1 MNNKI
6 KTSLLNTCAE
16 NKNNFNKTCILKKSL
31 LFISHKFTK
40 NSSSVFNSPKKLF
53 KIKEN
58 KNDPEL
64 NEDKNKKIFLPFISS
79 EHSSIISTKN
89 TESKDS
95 YRSKSKYIKIKK
107 LSIKKIDR
115 AQSQTKYPVKSDI
128 NLMKIYNEN
137 FEKKK
142 RLELFKE
149 TNNYFDN
156 FSFGDYNINLLKL
169 SSINLSKSNFKI
181 FKRNMNTIHCAMNG
195 IRLKRYNKWLS
206 FLEKIEDIAPESLRK
221 KIISFSR
228 DKIGELF

>member
-6 KTSLLNTCAE
+6 KTSLLNNCTE
-16 NKNNFNKTCILKKSL
+16 NKHNFNKTCLLKKSL
-31 LFISHKFTK
+31 LFKSHKFTK
-40 NSSSVFNSPKKLF
+40 NSSSVFNSSKKLF
-53 KIKEN
+53 KEN
-58 KNDPEL
+58 KNAQEL
-64 NEDKNKKIFLPFISS
+64 NEEKNKKIFLPFISS

-115 AQSQTKYPVKSDI
+115 AQSQSKYPVKSDI

-142 RLELFKE
+142 KLELFKE
-149 TNNYFDN
+149 TTNNLDN
-156 FSFGDYNINLLKL
+156 FSFRDYNINLLKL

>member
-6 KTSLLNTCAE
+6 KTSLLNTCTE

-31 LFISHKFTK
+31 LFKSHKFTK

-53 KIKEN
+53 KEN
-58 KNDPEL
+58 KNDQEL
-64 NEDKNKKIFLPFISS
+64 NEEKNKKIFLPFISS

-149 TNNYFDN
+149 TTNNLDN
-156 FSFGDYNINLLKL
+156 FSFRDYNINLLKL

>member
-6 KTSLLNTCAE
+6 KTSLLNTCTE
-16 NKNNFNKTCILKKSL
+16 NKQNFNKTCILKKSL
-31 LFISHKFTK
+31 LFKSHKFTK

-53 KIKEN
+53 KEN
-58 KNDPEL
+58 KNDQEL
-64 NEDKNKKIFLPFISS
+64 NEEKNKKIFLPFISS

-142 RLELFKE
+142 KLELFKE
-149 TNNYFDN
+149 TTNNLDN
-156 FSFGDYNINLLKL
+156 FSFRDYNINLLKL